1 MHNLEKLKE
10 LYNNPIIQK
19 QWLAKMM
26 WIHKQYLSNVV
37 RWTKPFTDKMDRKI
51 ENLEINYPFDELDNW
66 EIKVLITKK

>member
-51 ENLEINYPFDELDNW
+51 ENLDINHLFDNLQHW
-66 EIKVLITKK
+66 EIEILITKK